1 MNSLLAHILECKH
14 IEVAQRKE
22 ALSLHEMM
30 RRAETAPPVRNFAAA
45 LRKEGDGAGTSAGTS
60 AGTTALIAEVKK
72 ASPSRG
78 VLLAD
83 FDHLQLAHTYVANGA
98 AALSILTDEPFF
110 QGSLSYLEAI
120 RHGQQAET
128 AEDSSDISLGA
139 VPLLRKDFL
148 LDRYQVYEARASGAD
163 AVLLIVAA
171 LDTPT
176 LRDLLDL
183 VEVLG
188 MHALVEVHTAAELGR
203 ALDAGAGVVGV
214 NNRDLHTFKTHLE
227 TTERLA
233 SLLPS
238 GPQRPVLVSES
249 GIHTPADVVRLR
261 DCGVDAILVG
271 ESLVTAA
278 DIGAQVREL
287 ALA

>member
-1 MNSLLAHILECKH
+1 MNSLLAHILECKY

-30 RRAETAPPVRNFAAA
+30 HRAETAPPVRNFTAA
-45 LRKEGDGAGTSAGTS
+45 LCKEGNGAGSS

-83 FDHLQLAHTYVANGA
+83 FDHLQLAHTYIANGA
-98 AALSILTDEPFF
+98 AALSVLTDEPFF

-120 RHGQQAET
+120 RHGQQAKA
-128 AEDSSDISLGA
+128 AEDTISDISLGA

-171 LDTPT
+171 LDNPT

-188 MHALVEVHTAAELGR
+188 MHALVEVHTADELGR

-261 DCGVDAILVG
+261 NCGVDAILVG

-287 ALA
+287 ASA